1 MRLDGKIILI
11 TGGSRGIGK
20 SIAELFTKEGAK
32 VIITSKNE
40 TALKK
45 TAKELGNI
53 FYVKGDITKK
63 IDVNNVVKKII
74 KKFGRIDVLINNAG
88 VFPKFKKLHNISEN
102 EWKEV
107 IDVNLNGQ
115 YRFTKAVIPFMM
127 KNGGS
132 IINMSS
138 DAGLRSF
145 ENFYADA
152 YTASK
157 AALVMLTKAWAVEYA
172 RNKIRVN
179 CVCAAVVE
187 TDMTNK
193 LWLNSSDKRKK
204 AVLQHP
210 LGRIGTGT
218 DIANAIMYFASDDSS
233 WTTGSVLVVDGGASL
248 K

>member
-107 IDVNLNGQ
+107 IDINLNGQ

-157 AALVMLTKAWAVEYA
+157 AALVMLTK
-172 RNKIRVN
+172 KIRVN

-210 LGRIGTGT
+210 LGRIGTGA

>member
-63 IDVNNVVKKII
+63 NDVNNVVKKII

-88 VFPKFKKLHNISEN
+88 VFPTFKKLHNISEN

-107 IDVNLNGQ
+107 IDINLNGQ

-210 LGRIGTGT
+210 LGRIGTGA

>member
-1 MRLDGKIILI
+1 
-11 TGGSRGIGK
+11 
-20 SIAELFTKEGAK
+20 
-32 VIITSKNE
+32 
-40 TALKK
+40 
-45 TAKELGNI
+45 
-53 FYVKGDITKK
+53 
-63 IDVNNVVKKII
+63 
-74 KKFGRIDVLINNAG
+74 
-88 VFPKFKKLHNISEN
+88 
-102 EWKEV
+102 
-107 IDVNLNGQ
+107 
-115 YRFTKAVIPFMM
+115 MM

-210 LGRIGTGT
+210 LGRIGTGA